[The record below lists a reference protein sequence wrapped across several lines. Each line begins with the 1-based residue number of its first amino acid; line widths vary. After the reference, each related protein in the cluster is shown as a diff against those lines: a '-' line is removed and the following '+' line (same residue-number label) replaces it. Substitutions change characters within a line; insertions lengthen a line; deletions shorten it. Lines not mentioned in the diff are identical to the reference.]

1 MSKDENVQY
10 VESIHG
16 EISQIREERNPE
28 IVFYDKNNDNKHIK
42 DHVDKLFEDDSQS
55 KIVSVNNRQGVI
67 DSKRKQD
74 TERKEVKEPDNGPTE
89 RVVIREDSNF
99 NLFYNE
105 NVNKDSRKQ
114 GELLKSGVDHNN
126 NYRDSYVIPP
136 LKNNNNNVEKD
147 LDFFVFDENKSNNKM
162 SHNNEL
168 VSADILDN
176 LINNLK
182 DPINE
187 EHYYE
192 VKEKQGNNHIVLNND
207 RKPFSSSVNIENR
220 QLDKR
225 ERIYEGNKDIVAE
238 SSYGKI
244 SIGKDKEDTIK
255 NRKSNVLRDNLF
267 TKIKD
272 STLDI
277 QNNKKMAPYLII
289 NNRELAR
296 EIESIFLETLT
307 SIINIY

>member
-1 MSKDENVQY
+1 MSKDENIQH

-16 EISQIREERNPE
+16 EISQIRDERNPD
-28 IVFYDKNNDNKHIK
+28 IVFFEKNDNDKNIKEHI
-42 DHVDKLFEDDSQS
+42 DKLFEDDSQS
-55 KIVSVNNRQGVI
+55 KIVSVQHRQADVK
-67 DSKRKQD
+67 SKQVTD
-74 TERKEVKEPDNGPTE
+74 RKEAKEADNGPTE
-89 RVVIREDSNF
+89 RVNVRDDSNF

-114 GELLKSGVDHNN
+114 SELLKSGADHYNN
-126 NYRDSYVIPP
+126 LRDSHAIQP
-136 LKNNNNNVEKD
+136 LKNNNNNMDKD
-147 LDFFVFDENKSNNKM
+147 MDFFVFEENKSNNKM

-187 EHYYE
+187 EHFYE
-192 VKEKQGNNHIVLNND
+192 VKEKQGNNNIVSNKD
-207 RKPFSSSVNIENR
+207 KKPFSSSVSIENR
-220 QLDKR
+220 Q
-225 ERIYEGNKDIVAE
+225 RIYEGNKDIVAE

-289 NNRELAR
+289 NNRELER